1 MGKCRIGE
9 IAPPLPAGLRD
20 LGSISSAFSSR
31 LSLYFHETYKSFAPN
46 APRICG
52 NSGASFPVQDFHNIV
67 AEIHRFRKQAKPFRR
82 SPAYQSPFAGIH
94 SASGTSI
101 TIPRTG
107 FHLHKNQ
114 ALPSRHTMSSSP
126 PLTGRQFLLRITHP
140 SARRKEAAASSPY
153 IPSHA
158 VSRLPLLRDGQFHL

>member
-1 MGKCRIGE
+1 MPRGYAGIPG
-9 IAPPLPAGLRD
+9 LP
-20 LGSISSAFSSR
+20 
-31 LSLYFHETYKSFAPN
+31 
-46 APRICG
+46 
-52 NSGASFPVQDFHNIV
+52 FPVQDFHNIV

-114 ALPSRHTMSSSP
+114 ALPFPAHEVQFPAPDGTPIP
-126 PLTGRQFLLRITHP
+126 P
-140 SARRKEAAASSPY
+140 
-153 IPSHA
+153 
-158 VSRLPLLRDGQFHL
+158 